1 MNSRRVRLPFK
12 VKKPMLA
19 CGADLKSAF
28 ALAKGGEAIL
38 YDGFGDL
45 GDLANLEEYE
55 GEVRRAI
62 KTTGIKPEVV
72 ACDMHPGYFSTRF
85 AEGFSEAVKGR
96 LYRVQHHEAHV
107 SSAIIDN
114 KLKKDVIGVAFDGTG
129 YGTDGNIWGGEFFT
143 GRSEGFKRV
152 AHLEYAAM
160 PGADL
165 AVRQPWRMAESYI
178 YAATGKCKEAVIKKM
193 IDRKINSPVTSSVG
207 RLFDAAASIILGKRI
222 SGFEA
227 ALPIELEKII
237 AEDCNKA
244 YRFTIKPGVCMT
256 VSWALI
262 IKGLISDIRKKV
274 AKPVMAAKFHNT
286 MAAIISKTASMIR
299 EKNNIKKVVL
309 SGGVFQNIYLS
320 DKASDLLNDA
330 GFEVYRSS
338 ELSSTDSSLS
348 IGQIAI
354 AEKRQL
360 CA

>member
-129 YGTDGNIWGGEFFT
+129 
-143 GRSEGFKRV
+143 
-152 AHLEYAAM
+152 
-160 PGADL
+160 
-165 AVRQPWRMAESYI
+165 
-178 YAATGKCKEAVIKKM
+178 
-193 IDRKINSPVTSSVG
+193 
-207 RLFDAAASIILGKRI
+207 
-222 SGFEA
+222 
-227 ALPIELEKII
+227 
-237 AEDCNKA
+237 
-244 YRFTIKPGVCMT
+244 
-256 VSWALI
+256 
-262 IKGLISDIRKKV
+262 
-274 AKPVMAAKFHNT
+274 
-286 MAAIISKTASMIR
+286 
-299 EKNNIKKVVL
+299 
-309 SGGVFQNIYLS
+309 
-320 DKASDLLNDA
+320 
-330 GFEVYRSS
+330 
-338 ELSSTDSSLS
+338 
-348 IGQIAI
+348 
-354 AEKRQL
+354 
-360 CA
+360 